1 MLPYL
6 KYRLK
11 SQGKFRLHSPFV
23 YDFYEEVLEQITR
36 ENWREELCNKLNAF
50 LLSKEDV
57 FKENDVYI
65 IEEDIH
71 LTKENEMKWNA
82 MKNMEDV
89 RLSIDCYH
97 FGIIFKMERKEKQH
111 FVLSSRKFRKSKS
124 QKKQEL
130 RTINF

>member
-71 LTKENEMKWNA
+71 LTKENERKWNA

-97 FGIIFKMERKEKQH
+97 FGILFKMERKEKQH
-111 FVLSSRKFRKSKS
+111 FVLRSKKFRKSKFRKS
-124 QKKQEL
+124 H
-130 RTINF
+130 

>member
-23 YDFYEEVLEQITR
+23 YDFYEEVLEEINH
-36 ENWREELCNKLNAF
+36 ENWKEELCNKLNLF

-57 FKENDVYI
+57 FKENDEYI

-71 LTKENEMKWNA
+71 TDKEKERKWEEMISK
-82 MKNMEDV
+82 EEV

-111 FVLSSRKFRKSKS
+111 FVLRF
-124 QKKQEL
+124 
-130 RTINF
+130 

>member
-111 FVLSSRKFRKSKS
+111 FVLSSRKFRKSKFRKS
-124 QKKQEL
+124 H
-130 RTINF
+130 